1 MFRQTWKIYLP
12 VINILIKKSAA
23 GEQSL
28 SMNHTDF
35 ERAAG
40 GRKIKF
46 SFSAIEINNGRIPIS
61 SKLTPLASDLVMLLQ
76 EDDQS
81 KKLLANRK
89 FEFAMSNDFMLAI
102 RDITVAVE
110 TN

>member
-12 VINILIKKSAA
+12 VIIILIKKSAT

>member
-12 VINILIKKSAA
+12 VINILIKKSAT

-61 SKLTPLASDLVMLLQ
+61 SKLMPLASDLVMLLQ